1 MRLSLGRSA
10 AACTVAGAALLAGC
24 SSPPPAAPV
33 AEAEVPAPGTLAA
46 DQDWQPYVLP
56 GKRATQYRF
65 TSKEGQWAIEARADG
80 SASMLRRKLDMPPE
94 ALSEVTWSW
103 WVDEPLAEADLAD
116 IDRSD
121 APAQL
126 VLAFDGDKSRLSP
139 RTRMMFE
146 LARAL
151 GGEEPPYATL
161 VYAWSTQAPTES
173 VVHNPRTDRIRKI
186 VVDSGS
192 AQTRRWRYHRR
203 NVVADYRKA
212 FGEEP
217 GRLIA
222 VAVFTDADNTRS
234 KARAW
239 YGRVAF
245 QPPAATRAGTGAG
258 ASPTPAPQCASV
270 AGKSCSSA
278 NN

>member
-1 MRLSLGRSA
+1 MRMILGRSA
-10 AACTVAGAALLAGC
+10 AACMLAAALLAAC
-24 SSPPPAAPV
+24 TSPPLMPV
-33 AEAEVPAPGTLAA
+33 GTDGEALLEGALAA
-46 DQDWQPYVLP
+46 DRDWQSYVLP

-65 TSKEGQWAIEARADG
+65 TSKDGQRAIEARADG
-80 SASMLRRKLDMPPE
+80 SASMLRRRLDMPSH
-94 ALSEVTWSW
+94 ALSDVTWSW
-103 WVDEPLAEADLAD
+103 WVEEALADADLAD
-116 IDRSD
+116 VDRSD

-126 VLAFDGDKSRLSP
+126 VLAFDGDKSRLSA

-146 LARAL
+146 LARTL

-173 VVHNPRTDRIRKI
+173 VVNNPRSDRIRKI

-192 AQTRRWRYHRR
+192 AQTRRWRHHRR

-222 VAVFTDADNTRS
+222 VGVFTDADNTRS

-239 YGRVAF
+239 YGPIKFHAPTAGRSAA
-245 QPPAATRAGTGAG
+245 PAA
-258 ASPTPAPQCASV
+258 APQCAPSP
-270 AGKSCSSA
+270 GKSCSSA

>member
-1 MRLSLGRSA
+1 MRMSVSRSA
-10 AACTVAGAALLAGC
+10 AASVLAAAALLAACSSPPQTPVTADGAALLEGAL
-24 SSPPPAAPV
+24 AP
-33 AEAEVPAPGTLAA
+33 ER
-46 DQDWQPYVLP
+46 DWQPYVLP

-65 TSKEGQWAIEARADG
+65 TSKDGQWAIEARADA
-80 SASMLRRKLDMPPE
+80 SASMLRRKLDMPSD
-94 ALSEVTWSW
+94 ALSDVTWSW
-103 WVDEPLAEADLAD
+103 WVEAPLADADLAD
-116 IDRSD
+116 VDRSD

-126 VLAFDGDKSRLSP
+126 VLAFDGDKSRLSA

-146 LARAL
+146 LARTL

-173 VVHNPRTDRIRKI
+173 VVNNPRSDRIRKI
-186 VVDSGS
+186 VVDTGS
-192 AQTRRWRYHRR
+192 AQTQRWRHHRR

-222 VAVFTDADNTRS
+222 VGVFTDADNTRS

-239 YGRVAF
+239 YGPIKFHPPTAGRSAV
-245 QPPAATRAGTGAG
+245 PAA
-258 ASPTPAPQCASV
+258 APQCVPS